1 MVEIAFTQPIEALD
15 PNEDKRKKIALSEA
29 TRIKKNRRSKAFGA
43 SCDLTSW
50 SLTWICQ
57 FSIFALESLRFAI
70 IVAISTVRLVSTGFS
85 ARCWITKVARC
96 FTLRSLAALGIT
108 TVRIAT

>member
-1 MVEIAFTQPIEALD
+1 MKNEEAQ
-15 PNEDKRKKIALSEA
+15 SEA
-29 TRIKKNRRSKAFGA
+29 TRIKENRRSKAFGV

-70 IVAISTVRLVSTGFS
+70 IKATAISTVRLASTRFSTRSWVAKVS
-85 ARCWITKVARC
+85 W
-96 FTLRSLAALGIT
+96 SLAWTLTALGVA
-108 TVRIAT
+108 TVRVTTYHELLVGILICLMK